1 MKEMKTFFCNPGG
14 EDVGVQ
20 TAVFSCQLNLQEFV
34 FGECPVPGVIAERSH
49 MIPGRAKLRR

>member
-1 MKEMKTFFCNPGG
+1 MKTFFCNPDG
-14 EDVGVQ
+14 EDVGMQ